1 MSAPEPLA
9 PLDVVGVP
17 SRLVVFAALTVLY
30 GCLGDPSGPVAC
42 TAEARPGVTVEVLD
56 GLTGE
61 PLANGSVLT
70 LREGTYL
77 ETVDEAISGRFL
89 SGAWERAGTYEVR
102 VDREGFVPWRS
113 AEVVVFADVC
123 HVVTVEFT
131 APMVDLSRK

>member
-1 MSAPEPLA
+1 MSTPEQPA
-9 PLDVVGVP
+9 PLNVVAVS
-17 SRLVVFAALTVLY
+17 SRLVVFVALTVLY

-56 GLTGE
+56 GLTSE
-61 PLANGSVLT
+61 PLADGSVLT

-77 ETVDEAISGRFL
+77 ETAEESISGRYL

-123 HVVTVEFT
+123 HVVTVNFT